1 MKKLIYCLML
11 LLISSNSNAQNLQFE
26 GTAAPTE
33 PIEQYFEEENPTYER
48 SVIYIFHN
56 NDDCYAC
63 PQTIALIEQIYNQ
76 YYQNQ
81 YTLSII
87 DYQNDD
93 RYNYIETYDLSQ
105 PLSVVLVKV
114 NDGATFGYEKLDNL
128 QNQISDPN
136 SFSEYFR
143 YRVDSFLGNN
153 D

>member
-1 MKKLIYCLML
+1 MKKLIYYLSII
-11 LLISSNSNAQNLQFE
+11 LISTNVNAQNLQFE
-26 GTAAPTE
+26 GPASPTE

-48 SVIYIFHN
+48 SLIYVFYN

-63 PQTIALIEQIYNQ
+63 PQTIELIEQIYNQ

-81 YTLSII
+81 YTFSII
-87 DYQNDD
+87 NYQDD
-93 RYNYIETYDLSQ
+93 DEYNFIETYDLSQ

-128 QNQISDPN
+128 QNQISDPT

-153 D
+153 G